1 MSSAS
6 QSEEWLAARHQR
18 TTGLSETPSGGTAVG
33 RGVLRKQTAMEER
46 KRTNLWGS
54 ASGMNRLLD
63 QEESD
68 SVRVTSF
75 WN

>member
-6 QSEEWLAARHQR
+6 QSEEWFAARHKN
-18 TTGLSETPSGGTAVG
+18 TTRLSETPSGGTAVG
-33 RGVLRKQTAMEER
+33 RGVLRKQTVMEER
-46 KRTNLWGS
+46 KRTNLWEP
-54 ASGMNRLLD
+54 ASGMNRLPD
-63 QEESD
+63 PEESD